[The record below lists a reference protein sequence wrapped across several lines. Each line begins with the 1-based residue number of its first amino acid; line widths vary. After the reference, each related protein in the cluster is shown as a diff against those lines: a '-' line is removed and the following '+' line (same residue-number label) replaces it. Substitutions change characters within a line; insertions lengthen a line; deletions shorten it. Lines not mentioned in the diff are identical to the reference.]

1 MNHCAKLL
9 IAIFL
14 FATVGSAQTPAP
26 DGKVYEL
33 RIYTAAPGCL
43 DALLARFRDHTCKLF
58 EQHGMENIGY
68 WVPMDA
74 DKGAENTLIYII
86 AHQSRAA
93 AKASWAAFIADP
105 EWQAARKKSEANGKL
120 LAKTPE
126 SIFMAA
132 ADYSPALKFGGAGG
146 RVFELRD
153 YTTPA
158 GKIAPL
164 DARFR
169 DHTVKLFAKHGI
181 TSLGYWHPTDADQGA
196 GARLIYIVAHKS
208 KESGLASFK
217 EFGADPDWKAAKVN
231 SEQNAGGPLTIKGGV
246 KSTYLKAVEF
256 SPIK

>member
-9 IAIFL
+9 IALFL

-33 RIYTAAPGCL
+33 RIYTATPGCL

-120 LAKTPE
+120 LAETPE